1 MGAGDSIFSPVDPY
15 SVRTRIDTVR
25 NDTLDKVSRKLPRM
39 RRFGDYGILPYLLI
53 LPLVAFIVGLSLY
66 PTAMTF
72 IESFFNVNPLS
83 PPVRF
88 NGLQNYKN
96 VFTNPTVNFS
106 WVNTVLYVLFGVV
119 LATLLGIGFAGALRD
134 NFTGRAVVLAVL
146 IVPWA
151 LPGVTEGVIWAWI
164 YNANFG
170 VLNSILK
177 SLHIINE
184 YQVWLSSNRVATVF
198 FIEVVQVWQMT
209 PLATILILSS
219 LQSIP
224 ADLYDAARVDGAN
237 RSRTFFTIT
246 LPLIRPGLSVAIIES
261 VILSLNIFDQVYVL
275 NGGAQTGSSI
285 MLQTYNISFLNLNFG
300 QGYALSFIAVIVTM
314 LISVGV
320 LRTIYKKVEY

>member
-1 MGAGDSIFSPVDPY
+1 
-15 SVRTRIDTVR
+15 
-25 NDTLDKVSRKLPRM
+25 M
-39 RRFGDYGILPYLLI
+39 RRFGDYGVLPYLLI
-53 LPLVAFIVGLSLY
+53 LPLLLFIVVLSLY
-66 PTAMTF
+66 PTALTF
-72 IESFFNVNPLS
+72 IESFFNVNPLN

-88 NGLQNYKN
+88 NGLRNYQD

-106 WVNTVLYVLFGVV
+106 WVNTALYVLFGV
-119 LATLLGIGFAGALRD
+119 LMATLLGLGFASALRD
-134 NFTGRAVVLAVL
+134 KFRGRAAVLAIL
-146 IVPWA
+146 ILPWA
-151 LPGVTEGVIWAWI
+151 LPGVTEGIIWAWI

-177 SLHIINE
+177 SLHIIPD

-198 FIEVVQVWQMT
+198 FIEVVQAWQMT
-209 PLATILILSS
+209 PLATILILAS

-224 ADLYDAARVDGAN
+224 GDLYDAARVDGAN

-246 LPLIRPGLSVAIIES
+246 LPLIRPGLSVAVIES
-261 VILSLNIFDQVYVL
+261 VIMSLNIFDQVYVL

-300 QGYALSFIAVIVTM
+300 QGYALSFMAVIVTM

-320 LRTIYKKVEY
+320 LRAIYKKVEY

>member
-1 MGAGDSIFSPVDPY
+1 MGEVLPSPLVYVHERSGLTVGSNTRDSAG
-15 SVRTRIDTVR
+15 RR
-25 NDTLDKVSRKLPRM
+25 LPRM
-39 RRFGDYGILPYLLI
+39 RRFGDYGYLPYLFI
-53 LPLVAFIVGLSLY
+53 APLVVFIVVLSLY
-66 PTAMTF
+66 PTAMTL
-72 IESFFNVNPLS
+72 IESFFNVNPLN

-88 NGLQNYKN
+88 NGLQNYRD

-106 WVNTVLYVLFGVV
+106 WVNTAFYVLFGVV
-119 LATLLGIGFAGALRD
+119 LATLLGVGFASALRD
-134 NFTGRAVVLAVL
+134 NFRGRAIVLAIL
-146 IVPWA
+146 ILPWA
-151 LPGVTEGVIWAWI
+151 LPGVTEGIIWAWI

-170 VLNSILK
+170 VLNSVLK
-177 SLHIINE
+177 SLHIISE

-209 PLATILILSS
+209 PLATILILAS
-219 LQSIP
+219 LQSVP

-246 LPLIRPGLSVAIIES
+246 LPLIRPGLSVAVIEA
-261 VILSLNIFDQVYVL
+261 VIMSLNIFDQVFVL

-300 QGYALSFIAVIVTM
+300 QGYALSFIAVLVTM

-320 LRTIYKKVEY
+320 LRMIYKKVEY

>member
-1 MGAGDSIFSPVDPY
+1 MRNDAIQRAPRE
-15 SVRTRIDTVR
+15 RTRV
-25 NDTLDKVSRKLPRM
+25 
-39 RRFGDYGILPYLLI
+39 RRFGDYGALPYVLI
-53 LPLVAFIVGLSLY
+53 FPLVAFIVILSLY

-72 IESFFNVNPLS
+72 VESFFNVNPLN
-83 PPVRF
+83 PPVHF
-88 NGLQNYKN
+88 NGLKNYTD

-119 LATLLGIGFAGALRD
+119 MTTLLGVGFASALRD
-134 NFTGRAVVLAVL
+134 NFPGRAIVLAIL
-146 IVPWA
+146 ILPWA
-151 LPGVTEGVIWAWI
+151 LPGVTEGIIWAWI

-170 VLNSILK
+170 VLNSVLK

-198 FIEVVQVWQMT
+198 FIEVVQVWQIT

-237 RSRTFFTIT
+237 RSRIFFTIT

-261 VILSLNIFDQVYVL
+261 VILSLNVFDQVFVL

-320 LRTIYKKVEY
+320 LRLIYKKVEY

>member
-1 MGAGDSIFSPVDPY
+1 MRKETAETL
-15 SVRTRIDTVR
+15 TRNR
-25 NDTLDKVSRKLPRM
+25 PRV
-39 RRFGDYGILPYLLI
+39 RRFGDYGALPYVLI
-53 LPLVAFIVGLSLY
+53 FPLVAFIVVLSLY

-72 IESFFNVNPLS
+72 VESFFNVNPLN

-88 NGLQNYKN
+88 NGLHNYTD

-106 WVNTVLYVLFGVV
+106 WVNTVLYVLFGTV
-119 LATLLGIGFAGALRD
+119 LTTLLGIGFASALRD
-134 NFTGRAVVLAVL
+134 NFTGRAVVLAIL
-146 IVPWA
+146 ILPWA
-151 LPGVTEGVIWAWI
+151 LPGVTEGIIWAWI

-170 VLNSILK
+170 VLNSVLK
-177 SLHIINE
+177 SLHVISE

-198 FIEVVQVWQMT
+198 FIEVVQVWQTT

-224 ADLYDAARVDGAN
+224 SDLYDAARVDGAN
-237 RSRTFFTIT
+237 RSRTFFRIT

-261 VILSLNIFDQVYVL
+261 VILSLNIFDQVFVL

-320 LRTIYKKVEY
+320 LRLIYKKVEY

>member
-1 MGAGDSIFSPVDPY
+1 
-15 SVRTRIDTVR
+15 
-25 NDTLDKVSRKLPRM
+25 M
-39 RRFGDYGILPYLLI
+39 RRFGDYGYLPYLFI
-53 LPLVAFIVGLSLY
+53 APLVVFIVVLSLY
-66 PTAMTF
+66 PTAMTL
-72 IESFFNVNPLS
+72 IESFFNVNPLN

-88 NGLQNYKN
+88 NGLQNYRD

-106 WVNTVLYVLFGVV
+106 WVNTAFYVLFGVV
-119 LATLLGIGFAGALRD
+119 LATLLGVGFASALRD
-134 NFTGRAVVLAVL
+134 NFRGRAIVLAIL
-146 IVPWA
+146 ILPWA
-151 LPGVTEGVIWAWI
+151 LPGVTEGIIWAWI

-170 VLNSILK
+170 VLNSVLK
-177 SLHIINE
+177 SLHIISE

-209 PLATILILSS
+209 PLATILILAS
-219 LQSIP
+219 LQSVP

-246 LPLIRPGLSVAIIES
+246 LPLIRPGLSVAVIEA
-261 VILSLNIFDQVYVL
+261 VIMSLNIFDQVFVL

-300 QGYALSFIAVIVTM
+300 QGYALSFIAVLVTM

-320 LRTIYKKVEY
+320 LRMIYKKVEY

>member
-1 MGAGDSIFSPVDPY
+1 
-15 SVRTRIDTVR
+15 
-25 NDTLDKVSRKLPRM
+25 M